1 MSLVFTLSTLR
12 DSNDYNTLQLKLLH
26 SLLCLILY
34 KYYSLNVSVNLSTL
48 GLVLHVL
55 EQVLCQS

>member
-1 MSLVFTLSTLR
+1 MGLVFTLSTLH

-34 KYYSLNVSVNLSTL
+34 KCYSLNVSVNLFTP
-48 GLVLHVL
+48 GLLLHVL
-55 EQVLCQS
+55 ERVLCQS